1 MHEFISKVLN
11 IDKNEKKCMK
21 DLNVYDYSDK

>member
-11 IDKNEKKCMK
+11 IDKNEKKGMK